1 MAGYRYNY
9 SALMNANPAVENN
22 FLPLNQVADTNAF
35 NNMVTGLLEQKGIT
49 AGSTQSNSIIDTIK
63 AGAGDSQISAFQNI
77 AGLTEEQTAV
87 ERGDIWGGSDD
98 SMGRSWLEKIVS
110 GGINTEEQGI
120 GIEDLY
126 TRGFGRGS
134 DEEGFNYW
142 TGELGKGMS
151 LQKIAESF
159 LGSEESDIRSS
170 YHDYYQRD
178 IDDEGLEYWMTV
190 TPDEARSQEQLD
202 QEGVDFS
209 GHGDFNA
216 GDLVRESLEARGD
229 YEQYES
235 TIRDLFSNELGQHST
250 DAQRNADVS
259 LNTDGI
265 VGADV
270 FTAPDNTIVER
281 MRQAAVAAA
290 AANAQSSPPVPE
302 GTDSASSPLVTAE
315 GIGEAETF
323 DPLAAARQEI
333 DDKKTMQTAAQ
344 YMGDYGG
351 GVEDVGA
358 TNISRILAE
367 AEMGEV
373 TTDPET
379 NIQTWNVDEERI
391 NRDADSYLPVVDP
404 DTGDTTNQ
412 WGLLKDNTQDYTE
425 EDVVKAVTEGT
436 GGPPGDG
443 GGTDTVVADGTDT
456 VVDDGTDTVVADG
469 TDTVLGGENFESDVT
484 IETTED
490 EEDDDTFEQVT
501 TRFEEEA
508 TDAEQEANNIY
519 HQDPVTGA
527 VTSADMNIRD
537 SAYVKSGGDARG
549 VRLKRSK
556 KFKSGE
562 SALGTKQFGRRLQI
576 KSLNI

>member
-1 MAGYRYNY
+1 MA
-9 SALMNANPAVENN
+9 E
-22 FLPLNQVADTNAF
+22 
-35 NNMVTGLLEQKGIT
+35 
-49 AGSTQSNSIIDTIK
+49 
-63 AGAGDSQISAFQNI
+63 
-77 AGLTEEQTAV
+77 
-87 ERGDIWGGSDD
+87 
-98 SMGRSWLEKIVS
+98 
-110 GGINTEEQGI
+110 
-120 GIEDLY
+120 
-126 TRGFGRGS
+126 
-134 DEEGFNYW
+134 
-142 TGELGKGMS
+142 
-151 LQKIAESF
+151 
-159 LGSEESDIRSS
+159 
-170 YHDYYQRD
+170 
-178 IDDEGLEYWMTV
+178 
-190 TPDEARSQEQLD
+190 
-202 QEGVDFS
+202 
-209 GHGDFNA
+209 
-216 GDLVRESLEARGD
+216 
-229 YEQYES
+229 
-235 TIRDLFSNELGQHST
+235 
-250 DAQRNADVS
+250 
-259 LNTDGI
+259 
-265 VGADV
+265 V

-290 AANAQSSPPVPE
+290 ANATSTE
-302 GTDSASSPLVTAE
+302 TVTTEDGSTEEVSTATT
-315 GIGEAETF
+315 GEAETF

-456 VVDDGTDTVVADG
+456 VIGGDD
-469 TDTVLGGENFESDVT
+469 FESDVT
-484 IETTED
+484 IEPTED